1 MGYGGAAPP
10 KGDRPHRYYFVVHAV
25 DVEKLGVNK
34 DASPAAVSFHLAGH
48 TLARAILTPT
58 YKS

>member
-34 DASPAAVSFHLAGH
+34 DTSPASVSFHLAGH

>member
-1 MGYGGAAPP
+1 MGI
-10 KGDRPHRYYFVVHAV
+10 HAV

-34 DASPAAVSFHLAGH
+34 DSSTAAVSFHPAGH